1 MIEFFNFSEW
11 STGHLKFFIATQ
23 YKQLAR
29 QDQQLEKYGVYQRNF
44 SIVARRQEL
53 KGAEKELNKRN
64 GIETVSRV
72 AGAGC

>member
-1 MIEFFNFSEW
+1 MIELFNFSEW

-29 QDQQLEKYGVYQRNF
+29 QDQRLEKYGIYQKNF
-44 SIVARRQEL
+44 SIVARRLEL

-64 GIETVSRV
+64 DIEKAPRV